1 MQVSLFNVF
10 SLMPIKIKRESRMRH
25 HEEIKFFSK
34 PFLYILA
41 AFVVIGL
48 WMQING
54 ISNAAMAI
62 IFAVTLPLLFGR
74 LLIKV
79 SNNTLHI
86 SFGYLGIIKK
96 DIPLSEIQEARVIE
110 YKPLRQFGGWG
121 IRSGKFEGKKTGC
134 YSIKGNRGLLLSL
147 THKVRVCV
155 LKTNQV
161 IIGCNDP
168 EKLKV
173 SLGKEN

>member
-1 MQVSLFNVF
+1 
-10 SLMPIKIKRESRMRH
+10 MRH
-25 HEEIKFFSK
+25 HEEIKLFSK
-34 PFLYILA
+34 FFLYILA

-48 WMQING
+48 WMQIIGVNH
-54 ISNAAMAI
+54 AAMAI
-62 IFAVTLPLLFGR
+62 IFALILPLLFGR

-79 SNNTLHI
+79 SNNTLNI
-86 SFGYLGIIKK
+86 SFGYLGMIKK

-121 IRSGKFEGKKTGC
+121 IRSGKFEGEKTGC
-134 YSIKGNRGLLLSL
+134 YSMKGNKGLLLSL
-147 THKVRVCV
+147 THKVRVCL
-155 LKTNQV
+155 LKTNRV

-173 SLGKEN
+173 SLEK